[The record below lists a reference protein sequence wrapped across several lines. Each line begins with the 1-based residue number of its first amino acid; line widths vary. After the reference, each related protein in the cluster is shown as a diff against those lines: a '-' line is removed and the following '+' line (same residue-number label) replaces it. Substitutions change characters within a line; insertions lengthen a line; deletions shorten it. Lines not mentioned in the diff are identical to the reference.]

1 MKVADIKNV
10 AGIGGGVIG
19 GSWAVLFA
27 MKGLNV
33 KLYDINDD
41 CLANDKKTIVSNLE
55 FLTENGTIEDKDA
68 VLARIQFTTSMEE
81 AVKMLSLFRNPVL
94 KDFRSNT
101 ACLLKSKSMR
111 RLMQS

>member
-33 KLYDINDD
+33 NFMILMMIV
-41 CLANDKKTIVSNLE
+41 LQTI
-55 FLTENGTIEDKDA
+55 
-68 VLARIQFTTSMEE
+68 
-81 AVKMLSLFRNPVL
+81 
-94 KDFRSNT
+94 
-101 ACLLKSKSMR
+101 R
-111 RLMQS
+111 RQS

>member
-41 CLANDKKTIVSNLE
+41 CLANDKKTIVMPILDS
-55 FLTENGTIEDKDA
+55 
-68 VLARIQFTTSMEE
+68 
-81 AVKMLSLFRNPVL
+81 
-94 KDFRSNT
+94 
-101 ACLLKSKSMR
+101 LLKTVQLKTRMR
-111 RLMQS
+111 FLQESSLQQAWKKL

>member
-41 CLANDKKTIVSNLE
+41 CLANDKK
-55 FLTENGTIEDKDA
+55 FLQE
-68 VLARIQFTTSMEE
+68 S
-81 AVKMLSLFRNPVL
+81 SLQQAWKKL
-94 KDFRSNT
+94 
-101 ACLLKSKSMR
+101 
-111 RLMQS
+111 

>member
-33 KLYDINDD
+33 KLYDINDE

-55 FLTENGTIEDKDA
+55 FLAENGAIADKDE
-68 VLARIQFTTSMEE
+68 VLARTSLQQ
-81 AVKMLSLFRNPVL
+81 AWKKLLKMLSSSRNPVQ
-94 KDFRSNT
+94 KDCLSNT
-101 ACLLKSKSMR
+101 ACLLKSKSMHQ
-111 RLMQS
+111 LMQS

>member
-41 CLANDKKTIVSNLE
+41 SFAHGKFYSSSYKNFDEAKNIIVNIIKE
-55 FLTENGTIEDKDA
+55 
-68 VLARIQFTTSMEE
+68 RI
-81 AVKMLSLFRNPVL
+81 
-94 KDFRSNT
+94 
-101 ACLLKSKSMR
+101 
-111 RLMQS
+111 

>member
-41 CLANDKKTIVSNLE
+41 CLENDKNTIVSNLE
-55 FLTENGTIEDKDA
+55 Y
-68 VLARIQFTTSMEE
+68 
-81 AVKMLSLFRNPVL
+81 LSE
-94 KDFRSNT
+94 KGEI
-101 ACLLKSKSMR
+101 
-111 RLMQS
+111 

>member
-55 FLTENGTIEDKDA
+55 FLAENGAIEDKDA

-81 AVKMLSLFRNPVL
+81 AVKDAQFI
-94 KDFRSNT
+94 
-101 ACLLKSKSMR
+101 
-111 RLMQS
+111 Q

>member
-41 CLANDKKTIVSNLE
+41 CLANDKKTIISNLE
-55 FLTENGTIEDKDA
+55 FLAENGAIEDKDA

-81 AVKMLSLFRNPVL
+81 LVHLDLFLKTLVL
-94 KDFRSNT
+94 KVP
-101 ACLLKSKSMR
+101 ALYVQLL
-111 RLMQS
+111 LHLD

>member
-41 CLANDKKTIVSNLE
+41 CLANDKKTIVSNL
-55 FLTENGTIEDKDA
+55 N
-68 VLARIQFTTSMEE
+68 S
-81 AVKMLSLFRNPVL
+81 
-94 KDFRSNT
+94 
-101 ACLLKSKSMR
+101 LLKTVQLKTRMR
-111 RLMQS
+111 FLQESSLQQAWKKL

>member
-55 FLTENGTIEDKDA
+55 FLTENGAIEGK
-68 VLARIQFTTSMEE
+68 
-81 AVKMLSLFRNPVL
+81 NPVYN
-94 KDFRSNT
+94 KHGRS
-101 ACLLKSKSMR
+101 CKGCSVYSGIR
-111 RLMQS
+111 S

>member
-33 KLYDINDD
+33 KLYDINDPE
-41 CLANDKKTIVSNLE
+41 LFMTI
-55 FLTENGTIEDKDA
+55 
-68 VLARIQFTTSMEE
+68 
-81 AVKMLSLFRNPVL
+81 
-94 KDFRSNT
+94 
-101 ACLLKSKSMR
+101 
-111 RLMQS
+111 

>member
-41 CLANDKKTIVSNLE
+41 CLANDKKTIVSN
-55 FLTENGTIEDKDA
+55 
-68 VLARIQFTTSMEE
+68 S
-81 AVKMLSLFRNPVL
+81 
-94 KDFRSNT
+94 
-101 ACLLKSKSMR
+101 LLKTVQLKTRMR
-111 RLMQS
+111 FLQESSLQQAWKKL

>member
-55 FLTENGTIEDKDA
+55 FLTETVQLKTRMRFLQE
-68 VLARIQFTTSMEE
+68 S
-81 AVKMLSLFRNPVL
+81 SLQQAWKKL
-94 KDFRSNT
+94 
-101 ACLLKSKSMR
+101 
-111 RLMQS
+111 

>member
-41 CLANDKKTIVSNLE
+41 CLANDKKTIVSNL
-55 FLTENGTIEDKDA
+55 
-68 VLARIQFTTSMEE
+68 
-81 AVKMLSLFRNPVL
+81 
-94 KDFRSNT
+94 
-101 ACLLKSKSMR
+101 
-111 RLMQS
+111 

>member
-55 FLTENGTIEDKDA
+55 FLTENGAIEDKDA

-81 AVKMLSLFRNPVL
+81 AVKDAQFNPVL